1 MRLREITEGV
11 GRITKQNQTHDVGPD
26 EVTKQAAKFGNK
38 VDKDGRPPTLSK
50 KVKGK
55 STNVLFNLGLAEGYK
70 LQLERDKELL
80 VLNITDTKTGKRTE
94 VRGKPGYETGGYD
107 PTDSLHI
114 LLDKVGKSV
123 DISQLMNGEPVGI
136 NPKHPTGADAKT
148 ATDKAYSENFVK
160 DSATAIKLIKKY
172 HQTGDDQDAFAA
184 IKHGWNFIKN
194 PKMRSIIVNIV
205 KKVST
210 ANGLPD
216 WDRTVAYIK
225 KNTGIDVSNVNEN
238 FADSKKKVQEAFNN
252 PYPITWEYL
261 NPTGASSGI
270 VKLDDGSALDIHFSE
285 EPAGVYEIEFARDGS
300 NKQMGRSGQG
310 DEFRVFATVQAAMLK
325 WWKQLD
331 KTSARKITFYAN
343 KQDGNRA
350 RLYKRFLKIWG
361 DKSGWEIEVNA
372 KSGLAAYS
380 LTNPNPDKPKNDK
393 KTFMQRVFGKK
404 ETVEN
409 FATDK
414 SYGESLEEALGEIAP
429 NTEIYVDMDGVLA
442 DFFGEWSKSQGVDN
456 WKDIKDPA
464 KAIGDIK
471 NIDDFWLNLPV
482 LPKAKELLALIKQV
496 KGKYKIC
503 TSPLADDPRSD
514 PHKREWVKKNL
525 AFFPPEEVIVTH
537 NKPQFAKQKD
547 DTPNI
552 LIDDYGV
559 NINAWEEAGGI
570 GFKYK
575 DYKFNRT
582 AKAIKNKIEDPV
594 EENFADGKKKGKS
607 RPGRV
612 KKSGASCNGT
622 VTQLRKRAKNASGE
636 KAKMYHWCANM
647 KGGKK

>member
-11 GRITKQNQTHDVGPD
+11 GRITKQNQTIDVGPD

-50 KVKGK
+50 KVKGS
-55 STNVLFNLGLAEGYK
+55 STNVLFNLGMTEGYK
-70 LQLERDKELL
+70 LQLERDKEIL
-80 VLNITDTKTGKRTE
+80 VLNITDTATGKRTE
-94 VRGKPGYETGGYD
+94 VRGKPGYETDGYD
-107 PTDSLHI
+107 PTDKLHR
-114 LLDKVGKSV
+114 LLDKVGRSASV
-123 DISQLMNGEPVGI
+123 SDMMNGDVVTI
-136 NPKHPTGADAKT
+136 NPKHPKGASAKT
-148 ATDKAYSENFVK
+148 ATDKAY
-160 DSATAIKLIKKY
+160 
-172 HQTGDDQDAFAA
+172 H
-184 IKHGWNFIKN
+184 
-194 PKMRSIIVNIV
+194 
-205 KKVST
+205 
-210 ANGLPD
+210 
-216 WDRTVAYIK
+216 
-225 KNTGIDVSNVNEN
+225 
-238 FADSKKKVQEAFNN
+238 
-252 PYPITWEYL
+252 
-261 NPTGASSGI
+261 
-270 VKLDDGSALDIHFSE
+270 
-285 EPAGVYEIEFARDGS
+285 
-300 NKQMGRSGQG
+300 
-310 DEFRVFATVQAAMLK
+310 
-325 WWKQLD
+325 
-331 KTSARKITFYAN
+331 
-343 KQDGNRA
+343 
-350 RLYKRFLKIWG
+350 
-361 DKSGWEIEVNA
+361 
-372 KSGLAAYS
+372 
-380 LTNPNPDKPKNDK
+380 
-393 KTFMQRVFGKK
+393 
-404 ETVEN
+404 
-409 FATDK
+409 
-414 SYGESLEEALGEIAP
+414 ESLEEALGEISK
-429 NTEIYVDMDGVLA
+429 NSEIYVDMDGVLA

-471 NIDDFWLNLPV
+471 SIDDFWLNLPV
-482 LPKAKELLALIKQV
+482 LPKAKELLGLIKQV

-582 AKAIKNKIEDPV
+582 AKAIKNKIEDPKNVTEALDNPYPFNFTGPNTNNTYFAKAKTPNGELVMEFDGGYDDFSIDFAVANQMGKTDAGDQFRVFATVVAMMNKWISVVGIEHV
-594 EENFADGKKKGKS
+594 ESFDFAANKEEHASDGRAKLYARFAKKLAAQLGWSVQQSSTNNDSTAFFSLINPKPAVRPDGYFDAIEDGKLGPNGEIPAEYNENFADGKKKGKS